1 MDLDQVLG
9 RATGLAAQAGGALLR
24 RVQHVRLPGVG
35 QASVTDDPERAARR
49 WRAVTVL
56 CAPSDVDPADLPA
69 PLKALG
75 SLVEVR
81 VTPAPGDKGTELA
94 ARYRATPSEE
104 EIGRLRAALRASKQL
119 LETGEVLRMDPRPHG
134 HRAQTPGG
142 RLLDGAVARAKKEG
156 VL

>member
-1 MDLDQVLG
+1 MPNPLLDRAADLGGTLLTRLQ
-9 RATGLAAQAGGALLR
+9 GLK
-24 RVQHVRLPGVG
+24 LPGVG
-35 QASVTDDPERAARR
+35 TASVSDDPERAARR

-56 CAPSDVDPADLPA
+56 RAPSDVDPAHLPA
-69 PLKALG
+69 PLAALG

-104 EIGRLRAALRASKQL
+104 EVGRLRAALRASKQL

-134 HRAQTPGG
+134 HRAPTPAG